1 MAPQLLVLDEPWSG
15 LDASAHGTLSCII
28 AEIAGAGGAVVFADH
43 RESISAPPPYVIAA
57 GQVRRGATVTG
68 SRLTTEVVLTEPS
81 GRRSPAVDWYAL
93 DGVLE
98 VTDQVG
104 TITIRVTREC
114 SDTLLRT
121 ALEHGW
127 SVTSLGPIAER
138 TR

>member
-1 MAPQLLVLDEPWSG
+1 
-15 LDASAHGTLSCII
+15 
-28 AEIAGAGGAVVFADH
+28 
-43 RESISAPPPYVIAA
+43 
-57 GQVRRGATVTG
+57 VTG